1 MSKPK
6 TPAKAVSPAAAA
18 LKAAL
23 AAKKAP
29 GPGGKLVLRA
39 DKGEGAR
46 ASKDA
51 ERLAGKSRKVH

>member
-1 MSKPK
+1 MSKP
-6 TPAKAVSPAAAA
+6 PAKSSAAQA

-23 AAKKAP
+23 AVKKAAA
-29 GPGGKLVLRA
+29 GNGRQVLRA

>member
-1 MSKPK
+1 MSKPSK
-6 TPAKAVSPAAAA
+6 PLSPAAAA

-23 AAKKAP
+23 AAKKPA
-29 GPGGKLVLRA
+29 GPGGKPLLRA

-46 ASKDA
+46 AQKDA

>member
-1 MSKPK
+1 MSKP
-6 TPAKAVSPAAAA
+6 PAKPTAAAAA

-23 AAKKAP
+23 AAKKAH
-29 GPGGKLVLRA
+29 GGVGRQVLRA

-46 ASKDA
+46 AAKDA